1 MAKCPHCGYKLK
13 IWDVKAECPACKV
26 NIPNYDWINRLE
38 QDSIAAEAAYAKMRR
53 KVVLLKYAMAG
64 TKLRI
69 ARLPL
74 SFAPLFSFLLPL
86 FGVSFYLPYFEGFN
100 SYNIITLTAQVL
112 GFDFGAIPGFIASP
126 VLGGA
131 MLRLLGAL
139 ALVYIS
145 LLSLPLVSLVFLLT
159 NYRNLNSKGL
169 FVTNLIAA
177 ICMFGSV
184 FLFESFSA
192 LQQASTVN
200 AFSAKV
206 GWGLYVSA
214 GLFLASSII
223 NYFVAKSPVDQD
235 ALNKKFEKADA
246 AKKF

>member
-1 MAKCPHCGYKLK
+1 MAKCPHCGFNLK
-13 IWDVKAECPACKV
+13 PWHVKAECPACSV
-26 NIPNYDWINRLE
+26 NIPNYDWVNRLE
-38 QDSIAAEAAYAKMRR
+38 QDSVAAEAAYGKMRR

-74 SFAPLFSFLLPL
+74 TFAPLFSFLLPL
-86 FGVSFYLPYFEGFN
+86 VGVSLFLPYFEGAD
-100 SYNIITLTAQVL
+100 SYNIITLTGQVL
-112 GFDFGAIPGFIASP
+112 GFDLGAIPDFIASP

-139 ALVYIS
+139 ALLYIS
-145 LLSLPLVSLVFLLT
+145 LLSLPLVSLIFLLT
-159 NYRNLNSKGL
+159 NFRNLHSKGL
-169 FVTNLIAA
+169 FVTNFIAGV
-177 ICMFGSV
+177 CMTASGLMFA
-184 FLFESFSA
+184 SFSA

-200 AFSAKV
+200 AFSVKV

-214 GLFLASSII
+214 GLFFASSAI
-223 NYFVAKSPVDQD
+223 NLFVAKSPVDQD